1 MTIQQISIF
10 MENKTGCLAE
20 MTAVLA
26 DNKIN
31 MRALSIAETQD
42 FGILRIIVDE
52 PQKAAQVLQEAQAVY
67 QMTPVLAVVVPDEPG
82 SMAKI
87 VRILAEKD
95 ITVEYAYAFITR
107 SVDTACLILRV
118 KDAERAGRELK
129 EHGVQTADDA
139 MLKQL

>member
-52 PQKAAQVLQEAQAVY
+52 PQAAQVLQEAQAVY

-95 ITVEYAYAFITR
+95 IAVEYAYAFITR

>member
-1 MTIQQISIF
+1 M
-10 MENKTGCLAE
+10 
-20 MTAVLA
+20 
-26 DNKIN
+26 
-31 MRALSIAETQD
+31 
-42 FGILRIIVDE
+42 
-52 PQKAAQVLQEAQAVY
+52 LQEAQAVY

-95 ITVEYAYAFITR
+95 IAVEYAYAFITR

-129 EHGVQTADDA
+129 EHGVQAADDA